1 MGKFSWTPFLIVIE
15 FTRLKFDESRV
26 RKKGRRR
33 RLERVATAQGPPPP
47 LKPPPLNLRRVL
59 WHCCLFG

>member
-1 MGKFSWTPFLIVIE
+1 MGKFSWTPFFIVIE

-33 RLERVATAQGPPPP
+33 RLERAAAQRPP
-47 LKPPPLNLRRVL
+47 LKPPPGNLSRVL

>member
-1 MGKFSWTPFLIVIE
+1 MGKFSWTPFFIVIE

-26 RKKGRRR
+26 RRKRRRR
-33 RLERVATAQGPPPP
+33 RLERAAAQGPPPP